1 MSLIL
6 VKKQLSKQKCNNKI
20 IVSIQ
25 LKINS
30 KSYSSNSRVDITVS
44 RNEEV
49 VRIAQ
54 QNNT

>member
-1 MSLIL
+1 MSLIFI
-6 VKKQLSKQKCNNKI
+6 KKQLSKQKCNNKI